1 MEGNNMGSYR
11 IAVLPGDGI
20 GKEVTRGAVE
30 ILNAIEARFGHQF
43 EFEYGLIGGA
53 AIDQKGA
60 PLPDETL
67 SICRE
72 SDAVLL
78 GAVGGPKW
86 DRNPAHLRPEKGL
99 LQIRKEM
106 NLFANLRPVKFYD
119 SLMDSSPL
127 KKEVIQGVDLLIVR
141 ELTGGLYFGKPS
153 GRMVENG
160 EEKAVDTL
168 LYKKEEIKR
177 IVKAAFELARKRKKK
192 VTSVDKANVLESSRM
207 WREIAEEVAQ
217 DFPDVTLEHM
227 LVDNAAMQLICFPQQ
242 FDVVVTENMFGDI
255 LSDEASML
263 TGSLGMLPSA
273 SLSISGPSLYEPIHG
288 SAPDIAGQN
297 KANPIAAIL
306 SAAMMLRLSFG
317 LLEEADAI
325 EKAVQQVLEAGLRT
339 ADIARKGQRVVST
352 DEMVNEIKATILDNE
367 AIFHIMNVY
376 A

>member
-1 MEGNNMGSYR
+1 MEGNSMGSYR

-30 ILNAIEARFGHQF
+30 ILKTIETRFGHQF
-43 EFEYGLIGGA
+43 EFEFGIIGGT
-53 AIDQKGA
+53 AIDQKGT

-67 SICRE
+67 AICRE
-72 SDAVLL
+72 SDAILL

-119 SLMDSSPL
+119 SLIDSSPL

-160 EEKAVDTL
+160 EEKVVDTL

-217 DFPDVTLEHM
+217 EFPDVTLEHM
-227 LVDNAAMQLICFPQQ
+227 LVDNAAMQLIRSPQQ
-242 FDVVVTENMFGDI
+242 FDVIVTENMFGDI

-263 TGSLGMLPSA
+263 SGSLGMLPSA
-273 SLSISGPSLYEPIHG
+273 SLSTSGPSLYEPIHG

-297 KANPIAAIL
+297 KANPIATIL

-317 LLEEADAI
+317 LSEEADAI
-325 EKAVQQVLEAGLRT
+325 EKAVQQVLAAGLRT
-339 ADIARKGQRVVST
+339 ADIAQKGQRVVST

-367 AIFHIMNVY
+367 AIFHIMTVY
-376 A
+376 S